1 MISIKRYFTLT
12 PDELEKA
19 LQAVHLL
26 IKGMGKYAIEAEKAE
41 FDQFQEEM
49 ESYASQVQGPDPE
62 QDLLVTSGAVLKT
75 IEAYHRRT
83 SALIRAQST
92 ELQSIVT
99 MLSDTIVKIGG
110 ANEDTTSRLRDLEK
124 QLVQASAVDDVR
136 TLKACMADCLQSVRD
151 EMESN
156 RSQAAQTIHTLQ
168 SQLDGTSERLEGA
181 HPPAGRD
188 PVTNLPNASAAE
200 AALAIAAQEPSK
212 HFVAVFVVNRVQLI
226 NARFGHAVGD
236 EIMNVARDHLAG
248 NLADPLFRWRGPS
261 LMMLLQRSA
270 QLEEVRMSL
279 HRIASCKLQKNVDLG
294 SRSALLP
301 VTLAWTV
308 FPMQPSARLIA
319 QKADA
324 FVAAQLPTE

>member
-1 MISIKRYFTLT
+1 MISIKRYFM
-12 PDELEKA
+12 PPPKELDKA
-19 LQAVHLL
+19 LQVIHRLV
-26 IKGMGKYAIEAEKAE
+26 KGIGRYAIDAGKSE
-41 FDQFQEEM
+41 FDQFQAEM
-49 ESYASQVQGPDPE
+49 DSYASLVQVHDPE
-62 QDLLVTSGAVLKT
+62 RDLHAISGAVLNT
-75 IEAYHRRT
+75 LEAYHRRT
-83 SALIRAQST
+83 SRLMRAQSE

-110 ANEDTTSRLRDLEK
+110 TNDDTTARLQDLEK

-136 TLKACMADCLQSVRD
+136 TLKVCLADCLQSVRD

-156 RSQAAQTIHTLQ
+156 RSQSALTIHTLK
-168 SQLDGTSERLEGA
+168 SQLDGTSERLE
-181 HPPAGRD
+181 HPSAGRD
-188 PVTNLPNASAAE
+188 AVTDLPNAVAAE
-200 AALAIAAQEPSK
+200 AALAIAAQEPSRYY
-212 HFVAVFVVNRVQLI
+212 VAVFVVNRVQLI

-236 EIMNVARDHLAG
+236 EVMNVARDHLAG
-248 NLADPLFRWRGPS
+248 SLADTLYRWRGPS
-261 LMMLLQRSA
+261 LMMLLQRSG

-308 FPMQPSARLIA
+308 FPMLPSARQVT